1 MRIFLCISLTCGCS
15 HIHVLSLS
23 LRWHLLLRISCKYV
37 LIKMLYAQNLR
48 VIQINMV
55 FGTMMYSHDG
65 VAFEGRDE
73 TSPRINYSVLNLAW
87 LQLVTKLLQRSAI
100 HVLTLVPFI
109 VFVYDISSDD

>member
-1 MRIFLCISLTCGCS
+1 MLRLRWGLIHLIIINQLYLSLLVRIFLCISLTCGCS

-55 FGTMMYSHDG
+55 FGTMMYS
-65 VAFEGRDE
+65 
-73 TSPRINYSVLNLAW
+73 L
-87 LQLVTKLLQRSAI
+87 
-100 HVLTLVPFI
+100 
-109 VFVYDISSDD
+109 